1 MEAMSSFRFENVAH
15 AWVWLILIGV
25 GIWVLLR
32 TYRGIFLRSER
43 RLAWWLM
50 GLRAAG
56 LLAIVLAL
64 AKPTWTRA
72 TEIIDPG
79 RLAVV
84 LDDSLSMSLP
94 DATGRSRYARATEA
108 VAGLRQ
114 ALEQGDA
121 APQVEL
127 DLFDVNGAP
136 VHGDPPLEPRGE
148 RTDLV
153 RAVSQAT
160 ARLRSKPLVGVV
172 LVTDGMD
179 NTGRGDLLAL
189 ADSPAPIYAIGFQE
203 DPEAARLDLA
213 VEGVQAPKRAIV
225 HNDIKVTV
233 LIEKSAGPAIEARVT
248 VKRGSEEMVVE
259 EIPLPE
265 GEAKEVV
272 ALAFAPSQAGSFV
285 YTASVSTPA
294 GERLLANNARHFPL
308 QVDADPIRVLYL
320 EGFLRHEY
328 KFLRN
333 RLEDDP
339 DVSLVSVVR
348 RANPE
353 RGSSGGGGELV
364 TPERLE
370 NLDVLILGDME
381 ADYLAETEYQAV
393 VDWVDEGHGL
403 LVLGGYRSFGPE
415 GLRNTPLADV
425 LPVVFQ
431 DQEPFQSEDPFVLD
445 LTEAGRRHPIFEMS
459 GDRVKDTALWSA
471 SPHLLGSSVVK
482 RAKPGAEV
490 LAVNPNFVADEGPAP
505 VVAGAGAAPV
515 VAVQR
520 YGAGHAMVLT
530 IDTTWRWSRLTR
542 VLGQS
547 DTLFARFWSQTIR
560 WLAGRDVQA
569 DRPLITV
576 STDRPDYEVGKPVR
590 IEVKRQPQPETDL
603 AAAEVSV
610 ELTNEAGESTPVET
624 RAGSMDPD
632 LFTGTYYP
640 PAGGRYE
647 VAAALTAAG
656 RPVANQTTEFLV
668 HGSELELADTRTNR
682 AQLQAIADLTGGLYF
697 DVGDAAALAG
707 AVDRRDRR
715 TPVVQRTELWN
726 SPVLFVVFLAAIT
739 AEWLIRRRN
748 HLT

>member
-1 MEAMSSFRFENVAH
+1 MNAFRFENVAH
-15 AWVWLILIGV
+15 AWIWLILVGV
-25 GIWVLLR
+25 GICVLFR
-32 TYRGIFLRSER
+32 TYRGIFRRSER
-43 RLAWWLM
+43 RLTWWLM

-64 AKPTWTRA
+64 AKPTWTRT

-94 DATGRSRYARATEA
+94 DATGRSRYARATDA
-108 VAGLRQ
+108 VAGLRDAIEQ
-114 ALEQGDA
+114 AGE
-121 APQVEL
+121 APQLEV
-127 DLFDVNGAP
+127 DLFNVNGAP
-136 VHGDPPLEPRGE
+136 VPTDPPVEPRGE

-153 RAVSQAT
+153 RAVSQAA
-160 ARLRSKPLVGVV
+160 ARLRSKPLIGLV

-189 ADSPAPIYAIGFQE
+189 ADSPAPIYALGFQE

-213 VEGVQAPKRAIV
+213 VESVQAPKRAIV
-225 HNDIKVTV
+225 HNDIKVAV
-233 LIEKSAGPAIEARVT
+233 LIEKSAGPAVEARVAL
-248 VKRGSEEMVVE
+248 KRGREEMVAE
-259 EIPLPE
+259 NIPMPE
-265 GEAKEVV
+265 GEAKQVV
-272 ALAFAPSQAGSFV
+272 NLVFAPAHAGSFV
-285 YTASVSTPA
+285 YTASVATSA

-308 QVDADPIRVLYL
+308 QVDPDPIRVLYL

-348 RANPE
+348 RANPQ
-353 RGSSGGGGELV
+353 RAPAPGAGQLV
-364 TPERLE
+364 TPDRLE
-370 NLDVLILGDME
+370 DLDVLVLGDME

-393 VDWVDEGHGL
+393 VDWLDAGHGL
-403 LVLGGYRSFGPE
+403 LVMGGYQSFGPE

-431 DQEPFQSEDPFVLD
+431 DQQPFQSEDPFVLE

-490 LAVNPNFVADEGPAP
+490 LAVNPNFVADQRPAP
-505 VVAGAGAAPV
+505 VVAV
-515 VAVQR
+515 HR

-542 VLGQS
+542 ILGQS

-569 DRPLITV
+569 DRPLIAV

-590 IEVKRQPQPETDL
+590 IDVKRQPQPENDL
-603 AAAEVSV
+603 AVAEVSV
-610 ELTNEAGESTPVET
+610 VLTNEAGESTPVET

-632 LFTGTYYP
+632 RFTGTYYP

-647 VAAALTAAG
+647 VAATLTAAG
-656 RPVANQTTEFLV
+656 RPLANQTTEFLV

-682 AQLQAIADLTGGLYF
+682 AQLKAIAELTGGLYF
-697 DVGDAAALAG
+697 DVADAAALAG

-715 TPVVQRTELWN
+715 TPLVRRTEFWN

-739 AEWLIRRRN
+739 VEWLIRRRN

>member
-1 MEAMSSFRFENVAH
+1 MSTFRFENVGH
-15 AWVWLILIGV
+15 GWVWLVLAAAGF
-25 GIWVLLR
+25 WVLFR
-32 TYRGIFLRSER
+32 TYRGIFQRSER
-43 RLAWWLM
+43 RLTWWLM
-50 GLRAAG
+50 GLRGAA

-72 TEIIDPG
+72 TEIVDPG

-94 DATGRSRYARATEA
+94 DATGQSRYARALDA
-108 VAGLRQ
+108 VTALRQ
-114 ALEQGDA
+114 AVQAPGA
-121 APQVEL
+121 ADSSSRVEV

-136 VHGDPPLEPRGE
+136 VAADPPPEPRAE

-153 RAVSQAT
+153 RAVSQAA

-189 ADSPAPIYAIGFQE
+189 ADSPAPIYALGFQE

-213 VEGVQAPKRAIV
+213 VEGVQAPERAIV
-225 HNDIKVTV
+225 HNDIKATV
-233 LIEKSAGPAIEARVT
+233 LIQKSAGPAIEARVT
-248 VKRGSEEMVVE
+248 VRRGIDEMASEE
-259 EIPLPE
+259 ISLPE
-265 GEAKEVV
+265 GEAEEAVDV
-272 ALAFAPSQAGSFV
+272 TFTPSEAGSFV
-285 YTASVSTPA
+285 YTAAVSTES

-348 RANPE
+348 RADPG
-353 RGSSGGGGELV
+353 RAASAAGELV
-364 TPERLE
+364 TPEQLE

-381 ADYLAETEYQAV
+381 AGYLSGPEYQAV
-393 VDWVDEGHGL
+393 AEWVDSGHGL
-403 LVLGGYRSFGPE
+403 LVLGGYGSFGPD
-415 GLRNTPLADV
+415 GLRNTPLADA

-431 DQEPFQSEDPFVLD
+431 DEAPFQSEDPFVIE
-445 LTEAGRRHPIFEMS
+445 LTEAGRRHSVFQIS

-471 SPHLLGSSVVK
+471 SPHLLGSSLVK
-482 RAKPGAEV
+482 QAKPGAEV
-490 LAVNPNFVADEGPAP
+490 LAVNPNFITDQGPAP
-505 VVAGAGAAPV
+505 VA
-515 VAVQR
+515 AVQR

-547 DTLFARFWSQTIR
+547 DTLFARFWSQTVR
-560 WLAGRDVQA
+560 WLAGRDVQE
-569 DRPLITV
+569 DRPLIVV

-590 IEVKRQPQPETDL
+590 IEVKRQPQAETDV
-603 AAAEVSV
+603 AAAEVRV
-610 ELTNEAGESTPVET
+610 TLAREGGAPVPVEV

-632 LFTGTYYP
+632 RFGGTYYP
-640 PAGGRYE
+640 TDGGRYE
-647 VAAALTAAG
+647 VAATLGAAG

-668 HGSELELADTRTNR
+668 HGSDLELADTRTNR

-697 DVGDAAALAG
+697 DVGDGAALAG

-715 TPVVQRTELWN
+715 TPLVQRTELWN
-726 SPVLFVVFLAAIT
+726 SPALFVFFLGAIT